1 LPALRSAIRGEPA
14 PALGTCRIA
23 LIFTARNAMVLAI
36 RIRVEDAA
44 LRQRRGLARR
54 GPEGDHH

>member
-1 LPALRSAIRGEPA
+1 
-14 PALGTCRIA
+14 